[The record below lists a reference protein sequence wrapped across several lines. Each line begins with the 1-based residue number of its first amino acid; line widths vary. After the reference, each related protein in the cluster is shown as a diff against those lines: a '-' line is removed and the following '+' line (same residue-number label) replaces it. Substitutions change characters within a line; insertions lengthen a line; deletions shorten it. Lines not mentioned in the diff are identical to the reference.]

1 MLFLEYEIFFWIV
14 VDGVLIYID
23 VILLK
28 KEFNDVK
35 NIIMVGGFLECK
47 FI

>member
-14 VDGVLIYID
+14 VDGVLKYID

-28 KEFNDVK
+28 KEFNDFK